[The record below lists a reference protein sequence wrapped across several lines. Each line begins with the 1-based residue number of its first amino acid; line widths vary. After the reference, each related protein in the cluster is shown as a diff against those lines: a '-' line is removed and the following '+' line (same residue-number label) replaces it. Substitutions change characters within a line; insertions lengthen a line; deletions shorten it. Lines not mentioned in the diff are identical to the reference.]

1 MKKRRPQGASFIYS
15 LSNLMIDAVPT
26 KLDNAENQNYFSIS
40 KSEKEKEVMTYGMGI
55 DEHESFWRYR
65 KGKE

>member
-1 MKKRRPQGASFIYS
+1 
-15 LSNLMIDAVPT
+15 MIDAVPT

-40 KSEKEKEVMTYGMGI
+40 KSEKEKEVMKYGMGI

>member
-1 MKKRRPQGASFIYS
+1 MKDG
-15 LSNLMIDAVPT
+15 VPT
-26 KLDNAENQNYFSIS
+26 KLDNAGNQNYFSIS
-40 KSEKEKEVMTYGMGI
+40 KSEKEKEVTKDGMGI